1 MVYVP
6 VVKHLLPQPI
16 IQESLVIALFGQVEA
31 SNCQHDLVVLLIV
44 VDQVRLH
51 MALGLLVGDA
61 LDDPVWVEPIPAQ
74 GLLLRVLEVR
84 FIGGEDYA
92 TDTWDKVELIGRC
105 CWPRGPK
112 THDPKSRIGT

>member
-6 VVKHLLPQPI
+6 AVKHLLPQPI

-31 SNCQHDLVVLLIV
+31 SNCQHDLAV
-44 VDQVRLH
+44 
-51 MALGLLVGDA
+51 LGLLVGDA

-74 GLLLRVLEVR
+74 GLLLQVLEVR
-84 FIGGEDYA
+84 FIDGEDYA

>member
-1 MVYVP
+1 MVYIP

-61 LDDPVWVEPIPAQ
+61 LDDPVWVEPIP
-74 GLLLRVLEVR
+74 
-84 FIGGEDYA
+84 
-92 TDTWDKVELIGRC
+92 T
-105 CWPRGPK
+105 
-112 THDPKSRIGT
+112 